1 LYEEVGG
8 NMARIT
14 VEDSLKVAKNRFAL
28 VVLTAKRSR
37 QLLKGAKPLT
47 DIKNNREIVAS
58 LREIA
63 AGKVAYANPDYLQGI
78 KVDYK
83 PILDE
88 TEFVDDEEYLE

>member
-1 LYEEVGG
+1 
-8 NMARIT
+8 MARIT

-28 VVLTAKRSR
+28 VLLTSKRAR
-37 QLLKGAKPLT
+37 QLLKGSKPVT
-47 DIKNNREIVAS
+47 DVKNNREVVAA

-63 AGKVAYANPDYLQGI
+63 AGKVTYANPDYLKGI

-83 PILDE
+83 PLLDE